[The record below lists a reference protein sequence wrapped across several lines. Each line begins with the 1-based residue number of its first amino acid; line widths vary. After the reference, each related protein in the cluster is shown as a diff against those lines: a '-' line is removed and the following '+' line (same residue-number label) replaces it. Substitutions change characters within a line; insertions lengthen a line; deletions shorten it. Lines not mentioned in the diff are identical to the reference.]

1 MPTFYSSKDA
11 GLPAFYISTTASLQ
25 RFTNY
30 KLIFKACLVSGYGSR
45 AAAGWTLVDEG
56 DQFLVLRN
64 AAGNYF
70 TISSA
75 YYVISTGLAYH
86 GAFRV
91 FLHATYTGMGS
102 TGIPQG
108 QGVVSGTSG
117 AATLPVYFGS
127 DLLYWNANTRWVL
140 LADEQTF
147 IFTMLPFTGNASAIT
162 GTNIDS
168 TGSAGT
174 LYVGA
179 DLGGNHIAAGGYRAA
194 TPNTHQLTLYFD
206 RVALTTLRNPKTGLL
221 VDTGGIAAWLDGVI
235 NVASAPTTTHTNT
248 PGISVLASD
257 LTELPTLEMH
267 QLRWLAAGQPQ
278 PGLRG
283 MRRENLLIRH
293 YANPI
298 RRLLE
303 GSLTTTD
310 YTGDSI
316 LNLNPLSDGYCYL
329 PLQAAVGGR
338 GSAIIT
344 DNPAYW

>member
-1 MPTFYSSKDA
+1 MPKWYSSKDA
-11 GLPAFYISTTASLQ
+11 GLPAFYTNTTPSLQ

-30 KLIFKACLVSGYGSR
+30 KLIFKACLVNGYGSR
-45 AAAGWTLVDEG
+45 AAAGWTLIDEG

-75 YYVISTGLAYH
+75 YYVNNTTLSYH
-86 GAFRV
+86 GVLRV

-117 AATLPVYFGS
+117 AATLPVYFGT
-127 DLLYWNANTRWVL
+127 DLFYWFVHTRWVL
-140 LADEQTF
+140 LADDRTF
-147 IFTMLPFTGNASAIT
+147 IFMILPFTGTASTTT
-162 GTNIDS
+162 GTNIDNQS
-168 TGSAGT
+168 GNGT

-179 DLGGNHIAAGGYRAA
+179 DLGGNHIAAGGYRGA
-194 TPNTHQLTLYFD
+194 TPNSHQLGNYFD
-206 RVALTTLRNPKTGLL
+206 RLAFTTLRNPKTGLL
-221 VDTGGIAAWLDGVI
+221 VDTAGITAWFDGI
-235 NVASAPTTTHTNT
+235 ISGTSTYTTHQ
-248 PGISVLASD
+248 GSGGVSVLTSD
-257 LTELPTLEMH
+257 ATELPTLELH
-267 QLRWLAAGQPQ
+267 QLRWLAAGQAQ

-283 MRRENLLIRH
+283 MRRENLLVRH

-303 GSLTTTD
+303 GSMTTAD

-316 LNLNPLSDGYCYL
+316 LNLTPLADGYCYL
-329 PLQAAVGGR
+329 PIHATNGGR